1 LETTSIDDRS
11 FVDGRHFQER
21 EAAVIVA
28 HDAHA
33 DRGFAVLRQFFR
45 LVRRHKILV
54 VLPIIVGWIG
64 GTLIFVTSTKR
75 YVATAV
81 VALDVR
87 NVTVAPLDMVISRL
101 PQDNPALR
109 TEIDVLSSRSMA
121 ESVIQR
127 LGIETFAPLLAASAL
142 PHADADKKLRQALAG
157 GLTDGLQISNDG
169 RSFTIHISFT
179 ASDPVFAARIANA
192 YAEQYFAHQ
201 TAVKLN
207 AVRTASEWLGKKV
220 EELRRKLEA
229 SERAVDA
236 LNVKNLSELQRE
248 VAANRSLYETFLKR
262 YKATIEQEDLAGP
275 EAQLISEAQ
284 PPGGASTPKL
294 LPLMA
299 LGIVLGAAVGIGA
312 AFLREHF
319 DDRIWSAATLEE
331 WSGVPV
337 LGALPSPGWR
347 ATSLPWW
354 LAIIRRW
361 LATSFP
367 WWLAMMERWRATS
380 LPWWLAMMSHWRPSG
395 PADADYDASLQR
407 LQAVLR
413 FSPGTRDAKV
423 VAVTSALQGEGKT
436 FVSIALA
443 RAFAAAGSSV
453 VVIDA
458 DLHRPT
464 LAERLHIKAAF
475 TWEEVIAGKKSI
487 DDIVQRDPRSGI
499 SVIAAGP
506 SRVAP
511 MALFA
516 SAAFEDL
523 IASLRERYGR
533 IVIDTPAI
541 GASADTAMLGAI
553 ADITILVVR
562 WRATTHTAVIGAL
575 RQMALCSMNV
585 EGIVLNQLDPRS
597 TARYAPSPA
606 RANPREF
613 AALGKAPALAMHPPP
628 FTPMKGRNDQIKPA
642 TIDTAGHA

>member
-1 LETTSIDDRS
+1 M
-11 FVDGRHFQER
+11 
-21 EAAVIVA
+21 IVA

-354 LAIIRRW
+354 LA
-361 LATSFP
+361 
-367 WWLAMMERWRATS
+367 
-380 LPWWLAMMSHWRPSG
+380 MMSHWRPSG

-628 FTPMKGRNDQIKPA
+628 FTAMKGRNDQIKPA